1 MLLFLLPLAT
11 IFAAWMA
18 YTALRAFRIRGS
30 VLVPS
35 HRYQAL
41 WVGASAIFWI
51 VTIILFIFVPFLYV
65 LFPEQVLAAKI
76 PIAVATIASL
86 LFFAAFVLAWA
97 DALVPIVRASDP
109 RNRDTLRWRYSRML
123 VWVFFAF
130 EISLGTYF
138 ILPSIASSAATGVLG
153 PVGLGVVFN
162 SEIAPYFV
170 IIGVIVA
177 AVLIISYLQ
186 SPDISLRQH
195 LKWLIAYDLVLI
207 LQGVFVFLQRSN
219 LSTLTGSILPSL
231 PVIATIFGVILAIDY
246 IQALCLYKCAV
257 SLAPVNR
264 FPPKTVESKP

>member
-1 MLLFLLPLAT
+1 M
-11 IFAAWMA
+11 
-18 YTALRAFRIRGS
+18 
-30 VLVPS
+30 
-35 HRYQAL
+35 
-41 WVGASAIFWI
+41 
-51 VTIILFIFVPFLYV
+51 TIILFIFVPFLYV
-65 LFPEQVLAAKI
+65 LFPEQVLAAKV
-76 PIAVATIASL
+76 PIAVTTIASL

-153 PVGLGVVFN
+153 PVGLGVVFY

-207 LQGVFVFLQRSN
+207 LQGVLVFLQRSN
-219 LSTLTGSILPSL
+219 MSTLTGSILPSMK
-231 PVIATIFGVILAIDY
+231 VIATIFGVIQAIDY